1 MQHILPGEADSL
13 PARWGWRWIT
23 SVRSSSSDSFGDNHR
38 RVQGVG
44 SHHCPDAWA
53 FEDQADLVPTM
64 TMARTCMGL
73 FSLSMLCVIL
83 DSSICFVYFFFFFN
97 FQNSQEVGSDMRPLC
112 RSVLVLQLL

>member
-1 MQHILPGEADSL
+1 MQRILPGEADSL

-23 SVRSSSSDSFGDNHR
+23 SVHSSSADSFGDNHR
-38 RVQGVG
+38 HAQGVG
-44 SHHCPDAWA
+44 SHHCSDAWA

-64 TMARTCMGL
+64 TTARTCMGS

-83 DSSICFVYFFFFFN
+83 DSSICFIYFFFFN
-97 FQNSQEVGSDMRPLC
+97 FQNSQEVGSDMRSLC